1 VWGYFFFSFNNF
13 LLLNSVLYRNF
24 DLVEQPIK
32 LETLS
37 DRYTRES
44 IEFIE
49 NSQKINQQFL
59 LVVSW
64 NHVHTA
70 LVTSKQFRGKSNHGR
85 YGDAVEEMDYGTGQ
99 IISSLDRLG
108 FFLRK
113 YNGSIIATMLA
124 NARQYMVGF

>member
-1 VWGYFFFSFNNF
+1 MGHYSRHLLHRFYQFPLNVHF

-49 NSQKINQQFL
+49 NSQKIIK
-59 LVVSW
+59 
-64 NHVHTA
+64 A
-70 LVTSKQFRGKSNHGR
+70 
-85 YGDAVEEMDYGTGQ
+85 
-99 IISSLDRLG
+99 
-108 FFLRK
+108 
-113 YNGSIIATMLA
+113 
-124 NARQYMVGF
+124 MV

>member
-1 VWGYFFFSFNNF
+1 
-13 LLLNSVLYRNF
+13 
-24 DLVEQPIK
+24 

-108 FFLRK
+108 
-113 YNGSIIATMLA
+113 LA
-124 NARQYMVGF
+124 GDTLVYFTKFKLQLNCKCKLILCTFQVNLVLLDTNI